1 MIQAKS
7 EASHKTVEGSEVIDI
22 EENAKAW
29 LLLYHMIITDNG
41 LFKKLG
47 AILRFNALCTESFI
61 LKQSFPFINKL
72 YIEIRVGIEHRSNN
86 SLEILAVLLIS
97 EFSGFVPDIPLDFES
112 SLRFVREHYVSQWQE
127 EVIHFRILSIHIGGV
142 LKISSCFV
150 DIQFDKEF
158 LESW

>member
-1 MIQAKS
+1 
-7 EASHKTVEGSEVIDI
+7 
-22 EENAKAW
+22 
-29 LLLYHMIITDNG
+29 MIITDNG
-41 LFKKLG
+41 LIKKLG

-112 SLRFVREHYVSQWQE
+112 SLRFVREHYVSQ
-127 EVIHFRILSIHIGGV
+127 
-142 LKISSCFV
+142 
-150 DIQFDKEF
+150 
-158 LESW
+158 